1 MANKDLELSIAIGGL
16 LHPEL
21 GKSINQVQKALEALG
36 LAGTETQEKLDAISK
51 VDANQLALEKMY
63 HLPVKEKILYFFHLD
78 QAICL

>member
-1 MANKDLELSIAIGGL
+1 MANKDLELSIAIGGHL
-16 LHPEL
+16 YPEL

-63 HLPVKEKILYFFHLD
+63 
-78 QAICL
+78 A